1 MPSSVGINRGIM
13 YNYYVQYQPK
23 VIVIVSILIA
33 LDVGTKLAQSY
44 VILPTLSLL
53 SWVFVRLLDLLKESL
68 IFTIR
73 LE

>member
-1 MPSSVGINRGIM
+1 MSSIEIDAS
-13 YNYYVQYQPK
+13 PK

-53 SWVFVRLLDLLKESL
+53 SWVFLRLLDLYWNEMALSAKS
-68 IFTIR
+68 R
-73 LE
+73 A